1 MIKYNELIEDR
12 KNYSLQLIDFLD
24 TGIIECDVKLPLS
37 FYEKYSNIFKYSLD
51 YIKVFKNIDIWD
63 YFNKNAYLGDESYQK
78 ASEILDMH
86 YSIEEQLE
94 ESLYFYNMINVEDSD
109 IKYFIFNLIKVLEL
123 LIEIY
128 PHNKEIYIKA
138 LNECKEACNFIK
150 KISSIKYDKE
160 KTKYKK
166 VYLPDSW
173 FILPDGNLYNTGNGH
188 KGTSLI
194 YDLDRVKNYISNN
207 ISLNGITNKFDEIKK
222 ETAKNGFTYSQFKE
236 YLNYR
241 YNTIYPDKEHEFP
254 TSHNKQILNHILN
267 VIDAKTYFYYFFENL
282 EKYTLNSKEEFEKI
296 MKFTKNDIVDI
307 FVRCCGFHKVES
319 ILDKTI
325 TTSCITYKEELA
337 EYIKRGWK
345 IYFIPPIIIQKDIGQ
360 ISELNIES
368 LFVKR
373 YIYRR

>member
-1 MIKYNELIEDR
+1 M
-12 KNYSLQLIDFLD
+12 QLIDFLD

-150 KISSIKYDKE
+150 KISSIKYDNE

-173 FILPDGNLYNTGNGH
+173 FILPNGNLYNI
-188 KGTSLI
+188 LI
-194 YDLDRVKNYISNN
+194 EL
-207 ISLNGITNKFDEIKK
+207 
-222 ETAKNGFTYSQFKE
+222 
-236 YLNYR
+236 
-241 YNTIYPDKEHEFP
+241 
-254 TSHNKQILNHILN
+254 
-267 VIDAKTYFYYFFENL
+267 
-282 EKYTLNSKEEFEKI
+282 
-296 MKFTKNDIVDI
+296 
-307 FVRCCGFHKVES
+307 
-319 ILDKTI
+319 KTI
-325 TTSCITYKEELA
+325 FQI
-337 EYIKRGWK
+337 
-345 IYFIPPIIIQKDIGQ
+345 IY
-360 ISELNIES
+360 L
-368 LFVKR
+368 
-373 YIYRR
+373 